1 LSKLIQRLFFGTPSR
16 WYIGGGA
23 ITDDNRPAIIEWLED
38 RQRFHIWLTS
48 IVSGASVFLA
58 TLGQPLESESAAGIL
73 KLIGLGVMMVSILAN
88 MVSIWSISNYKF
100 NVKTGMVKEGS
111 RLRFDIEIVTA
122 LAAGTFLIGF
132 TLAVLPSVI

>member
-1 LSKLIQRLFFGTPSR
+1 MAKLIQKLFFGTPSS

-23 ITDDNRPAIIEWLED
+23 ITEDNRPAILGWLED

-48 IVSGASVFLA
+48 IVSGASVFLG
-58 TLGQPLESESAAGIL
+58 TLGQPLESESVSGIL
-73 KLIGLGVMMVSILAN
+73 KLIGLGVMMLSILAN

-100 NVKTGMVKEGS
+100 NVKTGTVKEGS
-111 RLRFDIEIVTA
+111 RLRFDIELVTA

-132 TLAVLPSVI
+132 VLAVLPSVI